1 MKHKK
6 SKKSNKNFR
15 IVRIE
20 RELVKDGLFKKPV
33 VKTKKVEVIRF
44 HANDVKEAYDFLK
57 DYTKT
62 ANKDYTY
69 YFDEINVFHIM
80 NDDGSVTE
88 CEDIVR
94 YWDSEDKNHP
104 FIVRMWKSLTYNLW
118 YWFIDK
124 PNSVKHWVKDIAYL
138 LRTKHNR
145 NESWSLDTHMLDDML
160 WNIPILIKSKHGL
173 AAPFLDMAVKE
184 THKDDSTFNLDEWNK
199 TYHDYTKEEE
209 ELADKYQRESYEKVV
224 EFIKLYYYYE
234 SYGVVDKNNED
245 EVAFDKK
252 FRSTLPIIP
261 GSYDMMDYKRLSE
274 LQKKTWNKIWEWVR
288 TYGQTLWD

>member
-1 MKHKK
+1 MKPKK
-6 SKKSNKNFR
+6 SKKSNNNFR

-20 RELVKDGLFKKPV
+20 RELVKNGLFKKPV
-33 VKTKKVEVIRF
+33 VKMKKVEVMRF

-57 DYTKT
+57 DYKKT

-80 NDDGSVTE
+80 NDDGSVME

-94 YWDSEDKNHP
+94 YWDNEDKKHS
-104 FIVRMWKSLTYNLW
+104 FIVRMWKSLTYNIW

-124 PNSVKHWVKDIAYL
+124 PNQVKCWVRDMVYL
-138 LRTKHNR
+138 LKTKHRR

-209 ELADKYQRESYEKVV
+209 ELADKYQKESYERVV

-234 SYGVVDKNNED
+234 SHGVIDRSNED

-261 GSYDMMDYKRLSE
+261 GSYDMMDYKRLSD